1 MIFFTP
7 DIGTLLRL
15 EEDWTFTLFLE
26 RRNIDLFEKLEQLN
40 LQSGT
45 RKNKV
50 IDLPKGLVLKVD
62 RIYIRKGL
70 SQYSSISFKIPKP
83 KTKSEKLEMPLN
95 ELWSGASFW
104 VKLHECNGTEFS
116 PVVGNEE
123 TFEKFQK
130 LYSEIERE
138 ASESFG
144 VHKCTEM
151 LASINRALGS
161 GKNINNFKTTLQ
173 IDQFLNL
180 ILSKIK
186 DDDFLSNYLKDKFK
200 KEMRDF
206 KIGQIL

>member
-7 DIGTLLRL
+7 DIGTLLKL

-83 KTKSEKLEMPLN
+83 KNKSEKLEMPLN

-123 TFEKFQK
+123 TFEKFEK
-130 LYSEIERE
+130 
-138 ASESFG
+138 
-144 VHKCTEM
+144 K
-151 LASINRALGS
+151 
-161 GKNINNFKTTLQ
+161 KT
-173 IDQFLNL
+173 
-180 ILSKIK
+180 
-186 DDDFLSNYLKDKFK
+186 
-200 KEMRDF
+200 
-206 KIGQIL
+206 GCP